1 MKIYKCP
8 ICGNIITIIEGN
20 IKPITC
26 CGVDMEELLENT
38 VDASQEKHVPFY
50 EVKDDLII
58 VKVGEVEH
66 PMEEDHYIQFVMLT
80 KDDNLFYIKKF
91 NFNEKSEFKFE
102 YIKGSKIYS
111 YCNKHG
117 LWSKIVK

>member
-50 EVKDDLII
+50 EVKDD
-58 VKVGEVEH
+58 
-66 PMEEDHYIQFVMLT
+66 VMLT